1 LDLVRKLTRIYGL
14 GLCCGLWRKTEVIQW
29 CDKLIEASDSPPY
42 ELIEISLMSKAKIDD
57 MEGKLFEF
65 SSTVDEEYAIK
76 LTLSVIHE
84 KLKEYELTIEESI
97 KCTARLLVN
106 RGVYR
111 KAEYFELYSLD
122 DSYDLAKDGV
132 HFDLSEVIHTYI
144 EMLSMYSKYFRGFE
158 KLYFKVMGNEW
169 RF

>member
-1 LDLVRKLTRIYGL
+1 MDLVRKLTHIYGL
-14 GLCCGLWRKTEVIQW
+14 GLCCGLWSKAEVIQW
-29 CDKLIEASDSPPY
+29 CDKLIEVSENPPY

-65 SSTVDEEYAIK
+65 SSMVDEEYDIK

-84 KLKEYELTIEESI
+84 KLKEHELTIEESI
-97 KCTARLLVN
+97 KCTTRLLVN
-106 RGVYR
+106 RGVYWE
-111 KAEYFELYSLD
+111 AEYFELYGLD
-122 DSYDLAKDGV
+122 DSYDLAKDGA

-144 EMLSMYSKYFRGFE
+144 EMLSMYSKYFSGFE

>member
-1 LDLVRKLTRIYGL
+1 M
-14 GLCCGLWRKTEVIQW
+14 QW
-29 CDKLIEASDSPPY
+29 CDKLIEASENPPY

-65 SSTVDEEYAIK
+65 SSTVDEEYTVK
-76 LTLSVIHE
+76 LILSVIHE
-84 KLKEYELTIEESI
+84 KLKEHELTIEESI
-97 KCTARLLVN
+97 KCTTRLLVN
-106 RGVYR
+106 RGVHWE
-111 KAEYFELYSLD
+111 AEYFELYSLD

-132 HFDLSEVIHTYI
+132 HFDLIQVIHTYI
-144 EMLSMYSKYFRGFE
+144 EMLSIYSKYFSGFE